1 MPDDLG
7 LLRVDDR
14 SGGDRVNAVIGDRV
28 RSVLVPDRGASSA
41 GTVTSVNGG
50 AVVVHWDDDTYCTVS
65 RSEIT
70 SEVIA

>member
-1 MPDDLG
+1 M
-7 LLRVDDR
+7 
-14 SGGDRVNAVIGDRV
+14 NAVIGDRV